1 MEPFYFLIQ
10 TVVMILV
17 VVACLMLFVAY
28 LTLLERKFLGY
39 MQVRLGPNR
48 VGVFGLL
55 QPIADGIKS
64 FVKEDIIPDNADKAV
79 FVIAPMI
86 SFISALSM
94 FALIP
99 FGDKITVLGREI
111 KLVIADVDIGILYI
125 FALGTLG
132 EYGIVLGGWA
142 SGNKYG
148 LLGALRAAAQMIS
161 YEVALGLI
169 LLGTIILA
177 GSLRLTEIVEAQR
190 GLWFIVYQPFA
201 FVLYVVAGLAEI
213 NRTPFDMPES
223 ESELACGFNIEYSS
237 MKFALFFMAEYAHI
251 IVGSCIITTLFFG
264 GWHIPFVPVDLIRMN
279 AELVAQ
285 GLWIGFAIFSILGGG
300 LLVRRF
306 KKGKYGDLRDYE
318 PLVIGAPGILIG
330 FALLGLFAI
339 FAQDW
344 EFLPWGKNIFIATL
358 QAGVFLAK
366 VLFFCFFFIW
376 VRWKLPRF
384 RYDQLMRLGWKVM
397 LPLALINIL
406 VTGWVVL
413 QS

>member
-1 MEPFYFLIQ
+1 MLGMNMEHLYFLIQ

-17 VVACLMLFVAY
+17 VVTCLMLCVAY
-28 LTLLERKFLGY
+28 MTLLERKFLGY

-48 VGVFGLL
+48 VGYFGLL

-64 FVKEDIIPDNADKAV
+64 FFKEDIIPDNADKPV

-86 SFISALSM
+86 SFVTALSM

-99 FGDKITVLGREI
+99 FGESITLFGREI

-169 LLGTIILA
+169 ILGTIILA

-190 GLWFIVYQPFA
+190 GVWFIVYQPFA
-201 FVLYVVAGLAEI
+201 FLLYIVAALAEI

-223 ESELACGFNIEYSS
+223 ESELACGYNIEYSS
-237 MKFALFFMAEYAHI
+237 MKFALFMIAEYIHLV
-251 IVGSCIITTLFFG
+251 IVAALTTTLFLG
-264 GWHIPFVPVDLIRMN
+264 GWLGPVLPGPAWFFIKT
-279 AELVAQ
+279 L
-285 GLWIGFAIFSILGGG
+285 
-300 LLVRRF
+300 LLVF
-306 KKGKYGDLRDYE
+306 
-318 PLVIGAPGILIG
+318 V
-330 FALLGLFAI
+330 
-339 FAQDW
+339 
-344 EFLPWGKNIFIATL
+344 
-358 QAGVFLAK
+358 
-366 VLFFCFFFIW
+366 FIW
-376 VRWKLPRF
+376 IRGTYPRM
-384 RYDQLMRLGWKVM
+384 RYDHIMKFGWKFLFPAAILNVIVT
-397 LPLALINIL
+397 AL
-406 VTGWVVL
+406 VVAL
-413 QS
+413 R

>member
-1 MEPFYFLIQ
+1 MELLYFLIQ

-17 VVACLMLFVAY
+17 VVTCLMLCVAY
-28 LTLLERKFLGY
+28 MTLLERKFLGY

-48 VGVFGLL
+48 VGYFGLL

-64 FVKEDIIPDNADKAV
+64 FVKEDIIPDNADKTV

-86 SFISALSM
+86 SFVTALSM

-99 FGDKITVLGREI
+99 FGESITVFGREI

-169 LLGTIILA
+169 ILGTIILA

-190 GLWFIVYQPFA
+190 GAWFIIYQPFA
-201 FVLYVVAGLAEI
+201 FLLYIVAALAEI

-223 ESELACGFNIEYSS
+223 ESELASGYNIEYSS
-237 MKFALFFMAEYAHI
+237 MKFALFMISEYIHLVTVAALT
-251 IVGSCIITTLFFG
+251 TTLFLG
-264 GWHIPFVPVDLIRMN
+264 GWLGPVLPGPVWFFIKT
-279 AELVAQ
+279 L
-285 GLWIGFAIFSILGGG
+285 
-300 LLVRRF
+300 LLVF
-306 KKGKYGDLRDYE
+306 
-318 PLVIGAPGILIG
+318 V
-330 FALLGLFAI
+330 
-339 FAQDW
+339 
-344 EFLPWGKNIFIATL
+344 
-358 QAGVFLAK
+358 
-366 VLFFCFFFIW
+366 FIW
-376 VRWKLPRF
+376 IRGTYPRM
-384 RYDQLMRLGWKVM
+384 RYDHIMKLGWKFLFPAAILNVIVT
-397 LPLALINIL
+397 AL
-406 VTGWVVL
+406 VVAL
-413 QS
+413 R

>member
-1 MEPFYFLIQ
+1 MEQLYFVIQ

-17 VVACLMLFVAY
+17 VVTCLMLFVAY

-48 VGVFGLL
+48 VGYFGLL

-64 FVKEDIIPDNADKAV
+64 FLKEDIIPDNADKTV

-86 SFISALSM
+86 SFITALSM

-99 FGDKITVLGREI
+99 FGDRITVLGREI

-169 LLGTIILA
+169 ILGTIILA

-190 GLWFIVYQPFA
+190 GLWFIAYQPFA
-201 FVLYVVAGLAEI
+201 FLLYVVAALAEI

-223 ESELACGFNIEYSS
+223 ESELACGYNVEYSS
-237 MKFALFFMAEYAHI
+237 MKFALFMIAEYIHLV
-251 IVGSCIITTLFFG
+251 IVAALTTTLFLG
-264 GWHIPFVPVDLIRMN
+264 GWLGPWLPGPVWFFIKMLLMIFVFIWIRGTYPRMRYDHIMKFGWKFLFP
-279 AELVAQ
+279 A
-285 GLWIGFAIFSILGGG
+285 
-300 LLVRRF
+300 
-306 KKGKYGDLRDYE
+306 
-318 PLVIGAPGILIG
+318 
-330 FALLGLFAI
+330 ALL
-339 FAQDW
+339 
-344 EFLPWGKNIFIATL
+344 NVVVT
-358 QAGVFLAK
+358 
-366 VLFFCFFFIW
+366 
-376 VRWKLPRF
+376 
-384 RYDQLMRLGWKVM
+384 
-397 LPLALINIL
+397 AL
-406 VTGWVVL
+406 VVAL
-413 QS
+413 R

>member
-1 MEPFYFLIQ
+1 MEPIYFLIQ

-17 VVACLMLFVAY
+17 VVGCLMLFVAY

-48 VGVFGLL
+48 VGYFGLL

-64 FVKEDIIPDNADKAV
+64 FLKEDIIPDNADKPV

-86 SFISALSM
+86 SFVTALSM

-99 FGDKITVLGREI
+99 FGDRITVFGREI

-169 LLGTIILA
+169 ILGTIILA

-201 FVLYVVAGLAEI
+201 FLLYVVAGLAEI

-223 ESELACGFNIEYSS
+223 ESELACGYNIEYSS
-237 MKFALFFMAEYAHI
+237 MKFALFMIAEYIHLV
-251 IVGSCIITTLFFG
+251 IVAALSTTLFLG
-264 GWHIPFVPVDLIRMN
+264 GWLGPWLPGPV
-279 AELVAQ
+279 
-285 GLWIGFAIFSILGGG
+285 W
-300 LLVRRF
+300 
-306 KKGKYGDLRDYE
+306 
-318 PLVIGAPGILIG
+318 
-330 FALLGLFAI
+330 
-339 FAQDW
+339 
-344 EFLPWGKNIFIATL
+344 
-358 QAGVFLAK
+358 
-366 VLFFCFFFIW
+366 FFIKVMAMIFLFIW
-376 VRWKLPRF
+376 IRGTYPRM
-384 RYDQLMRLGWKVM
+384 RYDHIMKFGWKFLFPAAILNVVIT
-397 LPLALINIL
+397 AL
-406 VTGWVVL
+406 VVAL
-413 QS
+413 R

>member
-1 MEPFYFLIQ
+1 
-10 TVVMILV
+10 VG
-17 VVACLMLFVAY
+17 CLMLFVAY

-48 VGVFGLL
+48 VGYFGLL

-64 FVKEDIIPDNADKAV
+64 FLKEDIIPDNADKPV

-86 SFISALSM
+86 SFVTALSM

-99 FGDKITVLGREI
+99 FGDRITVFGREI

-169 LLGTIILA
+169 ILGTIILA

-190 GLWFIVYQPFA
+190 GLWFVVYQPFA
-201 FVLYVVAGLAEI
+201 FLLYVVAGLAEI

-223 ESELACGFNIEYSS
+223 ESELACGYNIEYSS
-237 MKFALFFMAEYAHI
+237 MKFALFMIAEYIHLV
-251 IVGSCIITTLFFG
+251 IVAALSTTLFLG
-264 GWHIPFVPVDLIRMN
+264 GWLGPWLPGPV
-279 AELVAQ
+279 
-285 GLWIGFAIFSILGGG
+285 W
-300 LLVRRF
+300 
-306 KKGKYGDLRDYE
+306 
-318 PLVIGAPGILIG
+318 
-330 FALLGLFAI
+330 
-339 FAQDW
+339 
-344 EFLPWGKNIFIATL
+344 
-358 QAGVFLAK
+358 
-366 VLFFCFFFIW
+366 FFIKVMAMIFLFIW
-376 VRWKLPRF
+376 IRGTYPRM
-384 RYDQLMRLGWKVM
+384 RYDHIMKFGWKFLFPAAILNVVIT
-397 LPLALINIL
+397 AL
-406 VTGWVVL
+406 VVAL
-413 QS
+413 R